1 MTAIQQVYLLWIFH
15 RSLQHL
21 TCTNSTLAYHAQ
33 GSPAHRDLSP
43 FLSFGRMNFS
53 PFLFQI
59 KLAREKLTWTWQI
72 RVSIIKS
79 RLKLGLCATASYFLK
94 CLYFKCVASA
104 WKIPAGSRWESIT
117 LINTNGSCAHALKDE
132 NILWASSSGWQDG
145 NRKTWDGGKGG
156 HPLISFFPGMCWQ
169 CRNRET
175 N

>member
-1 MTAIQQVYLLWIFH
+1 MPRVPQ
-15 RSLQHL
+15 L
-21 TCTNSTLAYHAQ
+21 TGTF
-33 GSPAHRDLSP
+33 P

-59 KLAREKLTWTWQI
+59 KLAREKLTRTWQI

-117 LINTNGSCAHALKDE
+117 LINTNGSCAHALKEE
-132 NILWASSSGWQDG
+132 NILWARSSGWQDG
-145 NRKTWDGGKGG
+145 NRKTWGGGKGEY
-156 HPLISFFPGMCWQ
+156 PLISFFPGMWWQ
-169 CRNRET
+169 GRNRET